1 MYKAVIFDLDGTLL
15 NTLDDL
21 ADSTNFAL
29 EKNGFPTRT
38 IDEVRRFVG
47 NGNIKLIHRALP
59 DTASEAQFQK
69 TYSDFTEHYKT
80 NMANKTKPYDGIND
94 LLKNLYENG
103 VKLAIVT
110 NKIDFAAQELCGGL
124 FGDYVKTVIGSDGVR
139 PNKPAPDGLYLALEN
154 SASRKRTLCL
164 SETAR
169 LTLQLPKM
177 PKWIVSES
185 FGASEM
191 RSSCVKSALKGQQRM
206 PPNCKVCYYFNKNY

>member
-69 TYSDFTEHYKT
+69 TYSDFTEHYKI

-139 PNKPAPDGLYLALEN
+139 PNKPAPDGLYLALEKLGVEKKDAVFIGDSEVDIATAKN
-154 SASRKRTLCL
+154 AEMDCIGVLWGFRDEKQLREIGVKRTAKNAA
-164 SETAR
+164 E
-169 LTLQLPKM
+169 LQSMLL
-177 PKWIVSES
+177 
-185 FGASEM
+185 F
-191 RSSCVKSALKGQQRM
+191 
-206 PPNCKVCYYFNKNY
+206 

>member
-80 NMANKTKPYDGIND
+80 NMANKTKPYYGIN
-94 LLKNLYENG
+94 Y
-103 VKLAIVT
+103 
-110 NKIDFAAQELCGGL
+110 L
-124 FGDYVKTVIGSDGVR
+124 F
-139 PNKPAPDGLYLALEN
+139 
-154 SASRKRTLCL
+154 
-164 SETAR
+164 
-169 LTLQLPKM
+169 
-177 PKWIVSES
+177 
-185 FGASEM
+185 
-191 RSSCVKSALKGQQRM
+191 
-206 PPNCKVCYYFNKNY
+206 

>member
-69 TYSDFTEHYKT
+69 TYSDFT
-80 NMANKTKPYDGIND
+80 
-94 LLKNLYENG
+94 
-103 VKLAIVT
+103 
-110 NKIDFAAQELCGGL
+110 AQELCGGL

-139 PNKPAPDGLYLALEN
+139 PNKPAPDGLYLALEKLGVEKKD
-154 SASRKRTLCL
+154 AVFIGD
-164 SETAR
+164 SEVDIATAKNAEMDCIGVLWGFR
-169 LTLQLPKM
+169 DEKQLREIGVEKTAKNAAELQSMLL
-177 PKWIVSES
+177 
-185 FGASEM
+185 F
-191 RSSCVKSALKGQQRM
+191 
-206 PPNCKVCYYFNKNY
+206 